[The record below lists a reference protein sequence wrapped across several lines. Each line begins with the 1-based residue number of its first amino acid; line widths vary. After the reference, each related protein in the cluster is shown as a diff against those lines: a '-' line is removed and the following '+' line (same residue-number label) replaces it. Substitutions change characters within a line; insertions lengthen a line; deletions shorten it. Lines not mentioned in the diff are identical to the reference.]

1 MTLVSYSFRKITQV
15 GDLKQWALTIVD
27 TFEFLE
33 ATRYMSLA
41 QIRDGPP
48 LLYTGHHKSAKFA
61 LHIVQT
67 LLGNCFLIHRL
78 YIVWNRRLIM
88 IIAPTMLILAN
99 FAFGVLGLVPFV
111 NFSLPIL
118 ALSVMYIDFVA
129 CLSHPSYFALLSVN
143 FIITVMIA
151 IKVWMMNRAS
161 STHRRILCTAVE
173 SAGLYTL
180 FVILSLVSL
189 FISGDSL
196 SSLLSTQGPI
206 IGISVCS
213 IILLD
218 AYRSEDAQ
226 TTPLLRHDEDSASSA
241 ESESRVDVTV

>member
-118 ALSVMYIDFVA
+118 ALSVI
-129 CLSHPSYFALLSVN
+129 VN

-161 STHRRILCTAVE
+161 STHRRILGTAVE